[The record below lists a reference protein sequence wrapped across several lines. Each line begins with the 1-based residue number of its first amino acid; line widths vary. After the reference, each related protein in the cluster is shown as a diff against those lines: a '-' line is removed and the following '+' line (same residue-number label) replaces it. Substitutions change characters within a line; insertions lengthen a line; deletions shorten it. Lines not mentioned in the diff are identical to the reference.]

1 MCCNGCRLAH
11 DKNERTKTTID
22 ALMHLLTET
31 TSNVDD
37 EAQFTATHAVIG
49 DRFVFLSDFLHIVMR
64 TPVDISRQQL

>member
-1 MCCNGCRLAH
+1 
-11 DKNERTKTTID
+11 
-22 ALMHLLTET
+22 MHLLTET